1 VAVTSTLLWIERI
14 FMTASVLLA
23 LAAARLPTCATRL
36 EGLTCLCN
44 GLCTCSNSKKA
55 FRLLAS
61 LPKRPATSN
70 PAKAGYPTAS
80 PNRDAGKLHSLQV
93 SLELKRAQQVHH
105 AADAIAVAVCL
116 FGNQKSPHAVN
127 LGFVAH
133 QLGFASFRLGCA
145 LFAAATCL

>member
-1 VAVTSTLLWIERI
+1 MAVTSTLLWIERI
-14 FMTASVLLA
+14 FITASVLLT

-70 PAKAGYPTAS
+70 TAKAGYPTAS
-80 PNRDAGKLHSLQV
+80 SNRDAGKLHSLQV
-93 SLELKRAQQVHH
+93 SLEIKRAQQVHH
-105 AADAIAVAVCL
+105 AADASVAGCL
-116 FGNQKSPHAVN
+116 FGNQKSPHAVD
-127 LGFVAH
+127 LGSVAH